1 MRCNVRFLFLI
12 FCLFN
17 FSYCSV
23 ISNAI
28 DKQTEAVN
36 TVKGINDNQNN
47 EIKSKI
53 AVKKRKVLE
62 LRNSVFLIKQRNE
75 LILNYFYLD
84 SLFLKD

>member
-1 MRCNVRFLFLI
+1 MRFLFLI
-12 FCLFN
+12 FCFFN
-17 FSYCSV
+17 ISYCSV
-23 ISNAI
+23 VSNAI
-28 DKQTEAVN
+28 DRQTEAVN
-36 TVKGINDNQNN
+36 TVKSINENQNN